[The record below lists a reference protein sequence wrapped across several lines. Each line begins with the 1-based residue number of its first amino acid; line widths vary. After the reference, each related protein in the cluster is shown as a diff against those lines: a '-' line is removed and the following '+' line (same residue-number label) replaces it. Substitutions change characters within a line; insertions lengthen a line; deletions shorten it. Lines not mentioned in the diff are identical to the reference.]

1 MENAGGRLE
10 EKVLMTIKHRV
21 MKLEV
26 DNAKTKEKNDK
37 KMMDEII
44 KIIEE
49 EVRCSLKD

>member
-1 MENAGGRLE
+1 MEDTEVKLDKNALW
-10 EKVLMTIKHRV
+10 MIKNRI
-21 MKLEV
+21 MKLEA

>member
-1 MENAGGRLE
+1 MEGTEVKLDENALRMMKLR
-10 EKVLMTIKHRV
+10 I
-21 MKLEV
+21 MKLEA

-37 KMMDEII
+37 KMMDEIT